1 VLTADD
7 VSLKRPLINLLPSGV
22 QVWKNLELAPSH
34 ERNNLLQPKFI
45 DPHAIS
51 HEIPHLVIEHG

>member
-1 VLTADD
+1 
-7 VSLKRPLINLLPSGV
+7 V

>member
-1 VLTADD
+1 
-7 VSLKRPLINLLPSGV
+7 V

-51 HEIPHLVIEHG
+51 HEIPHLVIEHGQGDRRILKKNIGVVLGAPLP